1 MSATPTPNDSE
12 PTVAMPT
19 RATTDASLSDVT
31 RWLAASRRARRR
43 QLALFAFALIGTAF
57 IAGIGAGLLFVPRY
71 QKRVAVSGPTAREVA
86 PPPVTPPATPPS
98 PAPSP
103 RAPDKPLSPRQML
116 NEIFEG
122 RDRGLAVNA
131 SVVGG
136 AVLVGAS
143 RPGYVYVLAASSSQA
158 DRAPL
163 FVAVL
168 FPRAADTSNRIRAGQ
183 RLKLPNLEW
192 PANAEF
198 LAIVS
203 DERRD
208 IDVLGPLAGKV
219 ICGSAARCSESYGAV
234 FFSSAGASSEG
245 GRDTAVQAPGAPSP
259 AAPKA
264 PRVRPKHQGSP
275 RCSDILERAS
285 LGEPLTD
292 EEQTFLRR
300 DCR

>member
-1 MSATPTPNDSE
+1 
-12 PTVAMPT
+12 
-19 RATTDASLSDVT
+19 
-31 RWLAASRRARRR
+31 
-43 QLALFAFALIGTAF
+43 
-57 IAGIGAGLLFVPRY
+57 
-71 QKRVAVSGPTAREVA
+71 
-86 PPPVTPPATPPS
+86 
-98 PAPSP
+98 
-103 RAPDKPLSPRQML
+103 ML

-122 RDRGLAVNA
+122 RDRGLTVNA
-131 SVVGG
+131 SVVDG
-136 AVLVGAS
+136 AVRVGAS
-143 RPGYVYVLAASSSQA
+143 RPGYVYVLAASASQSA
-158 DRAPL
+158 GAPL

-168 FPRAADTSNRIRAGQ
+168 FPRAADTSNRVQAGQ
-183 RLKLPNLEW
+183 TLKLPTLPW

-219 ICGSAARCSESYGAV
+219 ICGAAARCSQSYGAV
-234 FFSSAGASSEG
+234 FFSSAGVSSEG
-245 GRDTAVQAPGAPSP
+245 GRDTASQGPGVSSP

-264 PRVRPKHQGSP
+264 PSARRRNASSP

>member
-1 MSATPTPNDSE
+1 MSATPNSNDGE

-19 RATTDASLSDVT
+19 PPAADASLNDVT
-31 RWLAASRRARRR
+31 RWLVAARRARRR
-43 QLALFAFALIGTAF
+43 RLALCAGVGIAFVV
-57 IAGIGAGLLFVPRY
+57 GIGAGWLFFPRH
-71 QKRVAVSGPTAREVA
+71 QQRIAVSAPTAREAV
-86 PPPVTPPATPPS
+86 PPPVTPPATSPS
-98 PAPSP
+98 PAPAP
-103 RAPDKPLSPRQML
+103 RASDKPVSPRQML

-122 RDRGLAVNA
+122 RDRGLTVNA
-131 SVVGG
+131 SVVNG
-136 AVLVGAS
+136 AVRVGAS
-143 RPGYVYVLAASSSQA
+143 RPGYVYVLAASASQS
-158 DRAPL
+158 DNGRL

-168 FPRAADTSNRIRAGQ
+168 FPRAADTGNRLSAGQ
-183 RLKLPNLEW
+183 TLKLPDLQW

-208 IDVLGPLAGKV
+208 IDVLGSLAGKV
-219 ICGSAARCSESYGAV
+219 VCGSATRCSESYGAV
-234 FFSSAGASSEG
+234 FFSSAGASSAGE
-245 GRDTAVQAPGAPSP
+245 RDTAAQTPGTRSP

-264 PRVRPKHQGSP
+264 PSARPTSAGSP

-292 EEQTFLRR
+292 EEQAFLRR

>member
-1 MSATPTPNDSE
+1 MSATPNPNDSE

-19 RATTDASLSDVT
+19 PATTTASLDEVT
-31 RWLAASRRARRR
+31 RWLVASRRAQRRR
-43 QLALFAFALIGTAF
+43 LALYALIGIAF
-57 IAGIGAGLLFVPRY
+57 IVGVGAGWLFFPR
-71 QKRVAVSGPTAREVA
+71 QPKRVAVSGPPARAVA
-86 PPPVTPPATPPS
+86 PERGTPPLTAAS

-103 RAPDKPLSPRQML
+103 RPPDKPLSPRQML

-131 SVVGG
+131 SVVDG
-136 AVLVGAS
+136 AVRVGAS
-143 RPGYVYVLAASSSQA
+143 RPGYVYVLAASASQA
-158 DRAPL
+158 DGGPL

-168 FPRAADTSNRIRAGQ
+168 FPRAADTSNRLRAGQ
-183 RLKLPNLEW
+183 TLKLSHLQW

-219 ICGSAARCSESYGAV
+219 MCGSAARCSQSYGAA
-234 FFSSAGASSEG
+234 FFSSAGVSSES
-245 GRDTAVQAPGAPSP
+245 GRDTAAPRSGVPSP

-264 PRVRPKHQGSP
+264 PGARRTYTGSP

>member
-1 MSATPTPNDSE
+1 MSRTPDPEDGE
-12 PTVAMPT
+12 PTVAMPSQE
-19 RATTDASLSDVT
+19 AADASLIEIV
-31 RWLAASRRARRR
+31 RRLAASRRARRR
-43 QLALFAFALIGTAF
+43 RLALYAGVAIAFLV
-57 IAGIGAGLLFVPRY
+57 GIGAGWFFLPLKPI
-71 QKRVAVSGPTAREVA
+71 AVSGTTSRDLVA
-86 PPPVTPPATPPS
+86 PPAVPPPPG
-98 PAPSP
+98 PSP
-103 RAPDKPLSPRQML
+103 RAPDKPVSPRQML

-131 SVVGG
+131 SVVSG
-136 AVLVGAS
+136 AVRVGAS
-143 RPGYVYVLAASSSQA
+143 RPGYLYVLAASASQS
-158 DRAPL
+158 DSGPL

-168 FPRAADTSNRIRAGQ
+168 FPRAADTGNRIRAGQ
-183 RLKLPNLEW
+183 TLKLPNLEW
-192 PANAEF
+192 PANAEL

-219 ICGSAARCSESYGAV
+219 VCGSAARCSESYGAA
-234 FFSSAGASSEG
+234 FFSSAGVSSEG
-245 GRDTAVQAPGAPSP
+245 GRDTAAQPPGARSP

-264 PRVRPKHQGSP
+264 PSARPTYAGSP